1 MITLTNTPRKVSN
14 NSWLCR
20 PVAANAAGFG
30 DMDKQDMVAFWLA
43 YSFAFDDTE
52 PLPSTFRRKAL
63 TVSAETPSAIA
74 ELEGKLSA
82 AARLFK
88 FHISTTAARISK
100 MARRMSHMTAIY
112 VLASLL
118 FFCVAVDVTLL
129 TITSFSPERAA
140 ATWSAP
146 ENNNTLKTAALF
158 SSSSI
163 ESVQDSQAPG
173 TKRTENDQVLG
184 RLEAWVN
191 AGTVMSGDAAKPCAA
206 SSLNCWQTFIR

>member
-1 MITLTNTPRKVSN
+1 VN
-14 NSWLCR
+14 
-20 PVAANAAGFG
+20 ANAAGPI
-30 DMDKQDMVAFWLA
+30 DTDRQDMVAFWLA
-43 YSFAFDDTE
+43 YSFTFDDSE
-52 PLPSTFRRKAL
+52 PLPSMFRRKAL
-63 TVSAETPSAIA
+63 AVSPEPSLVNGK
-74 ELEGKLSA
+74 LEDKLSA

-88 FHISTTAARISK
+88 FHISTTAGRISK

-146 ENNNTLKTAALF
+146 EDNNTLKTAALF
-158 SSSSI
+158 SSPSI

-173 TKRTENDQVLG
+173 TKRTENDLLLG
-184 RLEAWVN
+184 RMGAWVN

-206 SSLNCWQTFIR
+206 LSLNCWQTFIR